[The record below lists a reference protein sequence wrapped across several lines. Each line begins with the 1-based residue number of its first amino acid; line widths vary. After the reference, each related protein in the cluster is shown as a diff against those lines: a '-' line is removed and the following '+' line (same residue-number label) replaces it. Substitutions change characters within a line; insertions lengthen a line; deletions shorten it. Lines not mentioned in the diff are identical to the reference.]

1 MTGSS
6 AQAKTRKQQ
15 TARAWQLANADKSSA
30 ATRTWRLKMVE
41 QERQWREEN
50 QAFIAAWY
58 EAPPRKKD
66 KFFRQWAA
74 ANPRLA
80 ARLRAEGAKVLK
92 ARGEVVVIK
101 PALARLTLQDQVLYG
116 MSGHGSQRAMPCP
129 GSGVL
134 RRSWAHAEFD
144 VLAQAYAAGLRGDA
158 VLHVDH
164 DCCHWCI
171 ASFAAFAK
179 LADLDE
185 LVVHAKDLAV
195 GTYLKTDGKFRTAST
210 MHWAAYCRSLPEAD
224 RRRLRLDPLEWEADA
239 AIPRQERGRPPR
251 IQVTTPQR
259 TAAYLRMHMP
269 ADARRELGMLLI
281 ADDGAPL
288 TVRR

>member
-1 MTGSS
+1 MT
-6 AQAKTRKQQ
+6 ATRKSQ
-15 TARAWQLANADKSSA
+15 TSMSWAAANPGKVKA

-41 QERQWREEN
+41 QERQWRAAN
-50 QAFIAAWY
+50 QAFIRDWY
-58 EAPPRKKD
+58 EAPVRKKD

-80 ARLRAEGAKVLK
+80 ARLRGEAGKVLK

-171 ASFAAFAK
+171 SSFAAFAK
-179 LADLDE
+179 LMDLSS
-185 LVVHAKDLAV
+185 LTVHGKGLLI
-195 GTYLKTDGKFRTAST
+195 GTYEKADGKFRTASAQ
-210 MHWAAYCRSLPEAD
+210 HWAAYCRSLPESD
-224 RRRLRLDPLEWEADA
+224 RRRLRLDPLEREADA
-239 AIPRQERGRPPR
+239 ALPRERGRPPR
-251 IQVTTPQR
+251 IQVTTPKR
-259 TAAYLRMHMP
+259 TAAYLAMHMP
-269 ADARRELGMLLI
+269 ADARKELGHLLL